1 MVIIHLQGKKSVYL
15 APSENSKIFEQ
26 LEHWW
31 REGTGM
37 WSLGARVSPSGFLTC
52 YIRMLLSLVPSGAVL
67 EYQSVG
73 LCAVTD
79 RNLFLTVPEEI

>member
-1 MVIIHLQGKKSVYL
+1 
-15 APSENSKIFEQ
+15 
-26 LEHWW
+26 
-31 REGTGM
+31 M

-52 YIRMLLSLVPSGAVL
+52 YIRMLPSLVPSGAIL